1 MNYSYEPITVDH
13 HVIPLGRVV
22 DVTHARGERSALCDL
37 FDRLGPDA
45 PTLCAGWTTYDLAA
59 HLVLRERRPDALP
72 GIALRP
78 LARHTTS
85 VQEGLKAR
93 HPYPELVGLVRKPGG
108 VYGLLP
114 FLDEAVNTL
123 ELFVHHEDVRRA
135 QPSWEP
141 RELLEDFERL
151 MWKRVSAG
159 GRLMLRRSPVGVVLH
174 RLGGGVALGG
184 PQIGPK
190 VEVTGKAGELLLFC
204 FGRQSHARVELRG
217 DPDAIERL
225 RGARLGL

>member
-1 MNYSYEPITVDH
+1 M
-13 HVIPLGRVV
+13 
-22 DVTHARGERSALCDL
+22 THARGERAALCDL

-45 PTLCAGWTTYDLAA
+45 PTLCDGWTTYDLAA
-59 HLVLRERRPDALP
+59 HLVLRERRPDAAA
-72 GIALRP
+72 GIALKP
-78 LARHTTS
+78 LAGHTAS
-85 VQEGLKAR
+85 VQDGLKAR
-93 HPYPELVGLVRKPGG
+93 HPYPELVDLVRKPGG

-135 QPSWEP
+135 QPGWEP
-141 RELLEDFERL
+141 RELPPDLERL
-151 MWKRVSAG
+151 LWKRVSAG

-190 VEVTGKAGELLLFC
+190 VEVTGTAAELLLFC
-204 FGRQSHARVELRG
+204 FGRQGHARVEFSG
-217 DPDAIERL
+217 DPDAIARL
-225 RGARLGL
+225 KNARLGI